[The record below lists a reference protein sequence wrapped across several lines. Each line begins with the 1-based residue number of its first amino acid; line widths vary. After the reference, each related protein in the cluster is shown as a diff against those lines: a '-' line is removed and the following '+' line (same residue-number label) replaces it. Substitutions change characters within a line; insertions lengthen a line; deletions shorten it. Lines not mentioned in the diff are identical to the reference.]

1 MLKGT
6 GAQAAAASGRRAETG
21 RRAALSA
28 LLLACCTIA
37 LFSPAVGFQFVAFD
51 DPAYISTNP
60 HVAGGLTLASLR
72 WAFVTTD
79 GANWHPLTW
88 ISHLSDVTLFGFNPA
103 GHHLTSILLHTASTT
118 LLFFVLRDLTGTL
131 LPSLFAAALFA
142 AHPLRVES
150 VVWISERK
158 DVLSVF
164 FGVLTLGLY
173 TINARRPSWKLRGL
187 TLLCYAAGLMS
198 KPLLVTL
205 PPALLLLD
213 YWPLGRFTGENQRRA
228 YVAAVKEK
236 LPLLALSAIA
246 SVVTWIAQ
254 SSLGAI
260 SAAPLLA
267 RLVDVPS
274 AAIAYVAKTL
284 APVNLSCFYPVHETP
299 QPWWAIAGSCATL
312 GSITLLV
319 VHARAHRP
327 HLLVGWLW
335 FLGTLVPMLG
345 FVRIGGHFIAD
356 RYTYLPHLGLFAALV
371 WEGRAVVARVR
382 SPRLAAV
389 VGVTLLT
396 VLALL
401 TRKQTAVWK
410 DGLTLF
416 EHADAVTPDNW
427 DIKSYLARMYLESG
441 RNADAART
449 FEEIVR
455 IKPDLAE
462 AHGNL
467 GLALIRIGRFAEAA
481 AAEEQALRLQPD
493 LPEAA
498 DILGYALAGLGRW
511 EQAAEAYTLALAL
524 RPAHPAAHIN
534 LARALGR
541 INRHREAVEHLLVA
555 LDLNPGLSAAHLNLG
570 TEYLALGK
578 HAEALAAARKALPL
592 DPGLDINHF
601 QLGMICAAAGDVACA
616 RREHEL
622 LLRANAGLAAR
633 LREEIEK
640 PLGR

>member
-1 MLKGT
+1 MVEGT
-6 GAQAAAASGRRAETG
+6 GSGTAAASGRRTETG
-21 RRAALSA
+21 RRSALVA
-28 LLLACCTIA
+28 LLLAGCTIA
-37 LFSPAVGFQFVAFD
+37 LFAPAVGFQFVAFD
-51 DPAYISTNP
+51 DPAYVSTNS
-60 HVAGGLTLASLR
+60 HVAGGLTLAGLR
-72 WAFVTTD
+72 WAFVATD

-88 ISHLSDVTLFGFNPA
+88 ISHLTDVTLFGLNPA

-118 LLFFVLRDLTGTL
+118 LFFFVLRDLTGSL

-173 TINARRPSWKLRGL
+173 ASNARRPSRKVRGL

-213 YWPLGRFTGENQRRA
+213 YWPLGRFNGGNRRRA
-228 YVAAVKEK
+228 FVGAVTEK
-236 LPLLALSAIA
+236 LPLLAVSAIA
-246 SVVTWIAQ
+246 SAVTWAAQ
-254 SSLGAI
+254 SSQGAI
-260 SAAPLLA
+260 VSAPLLA
-267 RLVDVPS
+267 RLADVP
-274 AAIAYVAKTL
+274 AAAMSYVAKTL

-299 QPWWAIAGSCATL
+299 LPWWAIAGACATL

-319 VHARAHRP
+319 IHGRARRP

-356 RYTYLPHLGLFAALV
+356 RYTYLPHLGLFAALA
-371 WEGRAVVARVR
+371 WEGRTIAARIRVR
-382 SPRLAAV
+382 RLAAV
-389 VGVTLLT
+389 IGVTLLT

-410 DGLTLF
+410 DGVTLF
-416 EHADAVTPDNW
+416 EHADAATPDNW
-427 DIKSYLARMYLESG
+427 DIKSYLGRMYLESG
-441 RNADAART
+441 RNADAARV
-449 FEEIVR
+449 FGEIVR

-467 GLALIRIGRFAEAA
+467 GLALIRIGRFSEAA

-498 DILGYALAGLGRW
+498 NILGYALAGLGRW
-511 EQAAEAYTLALAL
+511 EQAAAAYTRALAL
-524 RPAHPAAHIN
+524 RPAHAEAHVN

-541 INRHREAVEHLLVA
+541 INRHREAAEQLLVA
-555 LDLNPGLSAAHLNLG
+555 IELNPNLGAAHMNLG
-570 TEYLALGK
+570 LEYLALGR
-578 HAEALAAARKALPL
+578 HAEALAAARKALTL
-592 DPGLDINHF
+592 APGQDIIHF
-601 QLGMICAAAGDVACA
+601 QLGMICAAAGDAAGA
-616 RREHEL
+616 RHEHEL
-622 LLRANAGLAAR
+622 LLGVNAGLAAR

-640 PLGR
+640 PPGR